1 MAAFISSQKTDY
13 GVPHALTC
21 RALGVSQVWYYKWRD
36 RAPTARQQ
44 RRADL
49 DAVIEAKFTASGG
62 TYGSPRITRDLHE
75 QDGGSRRT
83 PSPGAWP
90 SLA

>member
-1 MAAFISSQKTDY
+1 M
-13 GVPHALTC
+13 
-21 RALGVSQVWYYKWRD
+21 
-36 RAPTARQQ
+36 
-44 RRADL
+44 